1 MAARSFT
8 ALRPKL
14 DGFFDAVR
22 RSLESREAA
31 GVDRGRLEEFLTQT
45 QRLQE
50 RLYAC
55 LESNDRSDLPLIL
68 KDLQVM
74 AYRTRVLFG
83 SPLPGVAWDDLQL
96 LFAGMSPSPPAEKGS
111 GAGVLEAP
119 RAAWADSTDLKDALR
134 NARVGPRVL
143 VAPTPTGLGGGD
155 LVSRPPEPAPS
166 VTLEGSATRP
176 LPDVAPA
183 PADALPAV
191 AAPDAS
197 ESAPPEPALP
207 EVAPPEL
214 ALPEDAPAEAALPEP
229 PVAVSPVGAAD
240 LAALP
245 LGIPFL
251 MGTLVFLAGAI
262 AGYSLGGTHPSLT
275 ALATGIAASLAY
287 RTGPRSLR
295 YNDEAPEASAT
306 SDGSVRRP

>member
-1 MAARSFT
+1 MASRSFT

-14 DGFFDAVR
+14 DAFFDGVR

-31 GVDRGRLEEFLTQT
+31 GVDRSRLEEFLTQT

-55 LESNDRSDLPLIL
+55 LESDDRSDLPLIL

-74 AYRTRVLFG
+74 AYRIRVLFG

-96 LFAGMSPSPPAEKGS
+96 LFAGISPSPPAETAS

-119 RAAWADSTDLKDALR
+119 RAVWSDSTDLMAALR

-143 VAPTPTGLGGGD
+143 VAPTPADAGGSD
-155 LVSRPPEPAPS
+155 LVSRVPEPVPS

-183 PADALPAV
+183 PDVAPRPEPPATPFAATISSPAPADALPPV
-191 AAPDAS
+191 AAPVAS
-197 ESAPPEPALP
+197 EAAPSEPALP
-207 EVAPPEL
+207 E
-214 ALPEDAPAEAALPEP
+214 
-229 PVAVSPVGAAD
+229 AVPPVGAAD

-275 ALATGIAASLAY
+275 ALAAGIAASLAY
-287 RTGPRSLR
+287 RTGPSSLR
-295 YNDEAPEASAT
+295 YNDEAPETSAT
-306 SDGSVRRP
+306 SDGSGRRP